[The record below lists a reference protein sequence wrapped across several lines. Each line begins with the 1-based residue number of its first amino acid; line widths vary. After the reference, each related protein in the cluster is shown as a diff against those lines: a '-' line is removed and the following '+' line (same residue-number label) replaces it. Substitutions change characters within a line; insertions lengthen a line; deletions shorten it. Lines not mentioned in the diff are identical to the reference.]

1 MNSKYGVTTCF
12 APISV
17 NDPMMEGREVFRIR
31 GPKFQQIKEKPVAEA
46 AKLVRERKQEIM
58 RSMKGLR
65 RRWSCIEKAIL
76 VRKFIGFGIVS
87 IGSMLIWNNERN
99 GTYGYYYNPPYEF
112 HAWLVLND
120 QPFIIDFALP
130 GVIEMGL
137 RTRDE
142 YGAILKNMKPY
153 ILCGPAPEGLDY
165 NTYEYYSGDELRQ
178 LAAKYSLDID

>member
-1 MNSKYGVTTCF
+1 MNSKYGVTTVF
-12 APISV
+12 APISFD
-17 NDPMMEGREVFRIR
+17 DPILNGEEVFRIS

-46 AKLVRERKQEIM
+46 AKLVRERKQEIIG
-58 RSMKGLR
+58 SMKGLK

-99 GTYGYYYNPPYEF
+99 GTYGYYYNPPLEF
-112 HAWLVLND
+112 HSWLVLND

-142 YGAILKNMKPY
+142 YGEILKNMKPY